1 MNKNELEKEEKSK
14 HTIEITIPVNGGISG
29 ISSNTGKSNM
39 NSKAN
44 DATSKKGQISNESD
58 ASNFSDDASN
68 TGMSNMSDINSSAN
82 DATSEETKQLNA
94 RSAAKKG
101 NTKKEF

>member
-1 MNKNELEKEEKSK
+1 
-14 HTIEITIPVNGGISG
+14 
-29 ISSNTGKSNM
+29 
-39 NSKAN
+39 
-44 DATSKKGQISNESD
+44 
-58 ASNFSDDASN
+58 
-68 TGMSNMSDINSSAN
+68 MSNMNSSAN

>member
-1 MNKNELEKEEKSK
+1 MENKSESNRGS
-14 HTIEITIPVNGGISG
+14 
-29 ISSNTGKSNM
+29 ISSN
-39 NSKAN
+39 A
-44 DATSKKGQISNESD
+44 
-58 ASNFSDDASN
+58 
-68 TGMSNMSDINSSAN
+68 GMSNMTSNAN